1 MATSRSPEP
10 PVARA
15 ADPSLAMGR
24 RRLRLVALGFAAAC
38 CSIGLRLADMVEWR
52 PTPVLPPA
60 GVASAPAGAPG
71 EVLQPAIDSTAHPA
85 SRADILDRNGVVL
98 ATNLRVPGVHA
109 DPSLLA
115 DKAAAA
121 RRLAAILPGVDAREL
136 QRRFES
142 GRRFA
147 WVKHRITPEEQAAVL
162 ELGLPGVAFQA
173 AEHRVYPKA
182 HLASH
187 VAGFV
192 DIDGRGM
199 AGIER
204 SLDERLRRGAEPVA
218 LSLDVRVQQIV
229 REELA
234 AAHRRFRSVGANA
247 MVLDR
252 ATGEL
257 LAMVSLPD
265 FDPNRVGDVRRIEY
279 LNRNTGGAYE
289 LGSVFKI
296 LTIAMAL
303 DSGRVSLR
311 ERFDATGKL
320 RIGRHRIGD
329 DHAENR
335 WLSVPEIFEY
345 SSNIGSA
352 RMAIAAGGGAP
363 LEEFFRRVGF
373 YSPPEIEIVEAARA
387 RTPERWAEVTVA
399 TTSFG
404 HGIAV
409 SPLQFLDAVAGVVG
423 DGTRVSPTLLK
434 RFPGDEPP
442 RTRII
447 SAETAETMRWLM
459 WLAVERGTG
468 IQAKLSSY
476 LVGGKTGTAEKPGR
490 GGYSLDR
497 VLASFVGAFPIH
509 DPRYLVFATLDEP
522 NGDAGTYGYRYG
534 GWTAAPV
541 VAAIID
547 RIGPVLGVP
556 PTPPEI
562 AREMRDRLE
571 ALGLGERHAPA
582 RHQEA
587 SIALGSARR

>member
-1 MATSRSPEP
+1 
-10 PVARA
+10 
-15 ADPSLAMGR
+15 
-24 RRLRLVALGFAAAC
+24 
-38 CSIGLRLADMVEWR
+38 
-52 PTPVLPPA
+52 
-60 GVASAPAGAPG
+60 
-71 EVLQPAIDSTAHPA
+71 
-85 SRADILDRNGVVL
+85 
-98 ATNLRVPGVHA
+98 
-109 DPSLLA
+109 
-115 DKAAAA
+115 
-121 RRLAAILPGVDAREL
+121 
-136 QRRFES
+136 
-142 GRRFA
+142 
-147 WVKHRITPEEQAAVL
+147 
-162 ELGLPGVAFQA
+162 VAFQA

-187 VAGFV
+187 AAGFV

-204 SLDERLRRGAEPVA
+204 SLDERLRRGAEPVV

-234 AAHRRFRSVGANA
+234 AAHGRFRSVGANA
-247 MVLDR
+247 MVLDL

-279 LNRNTGGAYE
+279 LNRNTGEAYE

-311 ERFDATGKL
+311 QRFDATGKL

-352 RMAIAAGGGAP
+352 RMAIAAGGAAP

-373 YSPPEIEIVEAARA
+373 YAAPEVEIVEAVRA

-423 DGTRVSPTLLK
+423 DGTRVAPTLLK
-434 RFPGDEPP
+434 RSRGDAAAAP
-442 RTRII
+442 RTRIV
-447 SAETAETMRWLM
+447 SAETAATMRWLM
-459 WLAVERGTG
+459 WLAVEQGTG
-468 IQAKLSSY
+468 VRAKLASY

-509 DPRYLVFATLDEP
+509 DPRYLVFVSLDEP
-522 NGDAGTYGYRYG
+522 NGDAGTYGFRYG

-541 VAAIID
+541 VAAIVD

-562 AREMRDRLE
+562 ARAMRDRLE
-571 ALGLGERHAPA
+571 ALKLRERHASA
-582 RHQEA
+582 SHQEA